1 MPLRDVRPADLDEF
15 FLHQQDEA
23 ASQMSGFAPRSP
35 SDRGVFDHHWSTL
48 LHDDRVQVRAIEHGG
63 RAVGALICAEDEGGA
78 ELSFWTAREVWGQGL
93 TTAALQEF
101 LGSYPTRPVRAHV
114 PEDNAGTMK
123 VLSRLGFQEVGRE
136 QVFSNARAAVI
147 TELVMELREG

>member
-1 MPLRDVRPADLDEF
+1 MLDPAIAI
-15 FLHQQDEA
+15 EA
-23 ASQMSGFAPRSP
+23 AANFRRL
-35 SDRGVFDHHWSTL
+35 RGIGITVRKTMDLIIGTYCLMHGYAL